1 MIAKCKELE
10 IRHQFLSKL
19 LMGSGPPQK
28 YFDSL
33 CYFSRVYFK
42 GNPSGGVGTCAEH
55 SGILAECIICT
66 EKREKSTF
74 IIYNHVRVW
83 VHRG

>member
-10 IRHQFLSKL
+10 MRHQFLSKL
-19 LMGSGPPQK
+19 LMGSGPLQK

-42 GNPSGGVGTCAEH
+42 VNPSGGVGTCANH
-55 SGILAECIICT
+55 SGILAERIICT
-66 EKREKSTF
+66 ENCEKSTF
-74 IIYNHVRVW
+74 IIYNQVFVW
-83 VHRG
+83 VHKG

>member
-1 MIAKCKELE
+1 MSTMIAKCKELE
-10 IRHQFLSKL
+10 MRHQFLSNL

-33 CYFSRVYFK
+33 CYFR
-42 GNPSGGVGTCAEH
+42 GNPSGGVGTCANH

-66 EKREKSTF
+66 ENCERSTF
-74 IIYNHVRVW
+74 IIYNQVFFW
-83 VHRG
+83 VHRV

>member
-1 MIAKCKELE
+1 MSTVIAKCKELE

-19 LMGSGPPQK
+19 LMGSGLPQK

-42 GNPSGGVGTCAEH
+42 GDPSGGGGTCANH
-55 SGILAECIICT
+55 SGILPVSIICT
-66 EKREKSTF
+66 EKCEKSTF
-74 IIYNHVRVW
+74 IIYY
-83 VHRG
+83 